1 MGIKVIAD
9 SGADLPKKLI
19 EEFNIKVVPLFV
31 NIDEEEYL
39 DGVTINSMDLF
50 NNMRNGAVYKTAQV
64 SIKTFKELF
73 VEYAKNKEKCIYIA
87 FSSELSGT
95 YQAAVMAKREVL
107 DEYPDFDIDVID
119 TKAASFGCG
128 LIINH
133 AIKLINDG
141 KNKSEVIEAINFYI
155 EHIEHIFTVD
165 NLEYLYRGGRVS
177 RTTAFV
183 GGLLNIKPILNVE
196 DGKLVPL
203 EKIRGRKKVI
213 KRMVDIMEERG
224 IELANQTIGIS
235 HGDDLESAEI
245 LKQQI
250 EERFGCKNFVV
261 TMIGAVIGAH
271 AGPGT
276 LALFFLNKEI
286 PSQYR

>member
-1 MGIKVIAD
+1 MSIKVIAD

-19 EEFNIKVVPLFV
+19 EEFDIKVVPLFV

-39 DGVTINSMDLF
+39 DGVTIDSLELF

-73 VEYAKNKEKCIYIA
+73 IEYAKNNEKCIYIA

-95 YQAAVMAKREVL
+95 YQASVMAKREVL
-107 DEYPDFDIDVID
+107 EEYPDFDIDVID
-119 TKAASFGCG
+119 TKSASFGCG
-128 LIINH
+128 LIINY
-133 AIKLINDG
+133 AVKLIKDG
-141 KNKSEVIEAINFYI
+141 KNKTEVIEAIQFYI

-177 RTTAFV
+177 KTTAFV

-196 DGKLVPL
+196 DGKLIPL
-203 EKIRGRKKVI
+203 EKVRGRKKVI

-224 IELANQTIGIS
+224 LDLSNQTIGIS

-245 LKQQI
+245 LKHQI
-250 EERFGCKNFVV
+250 EERFGCKDFII
-261 TMIGAVIGAH
+261 TLIGAVIGAH

-286 PSQYR
+286 PNNFK